1 MTIPS
6 EAMGRRFRYRLVVT
20 VCASLLFA
28 GCAASQLDF
37 SLASD
42 APLPVATGGVRPVVI
57 GVDNFV
63 DLRPQLRGSENKKWM
78 AFIPGVLWLDI
89 DSDVPEIYTAFT
101 PFNSRPMAMNVAR
114 SIAQDIRRSGLF
126 ESVVFLPEDPY
137 QEADYR
143 LEGVLRRAFVHERG
157 YYYGSS
163 IYAWLTRVFGL
174 PYVSYTVALEVD
186 LRLRSMATGEVVWS
200 GQIAGERQDKY
211 YNVYSVAHG
220 KEGKHLIAYNFSM
233 ILADA
238 LPRILQGLTQA
249 VDEG

>member
-1 MTIPS
+1 MS
-6 EAMGRRFRYRLVVT
+6 FLSQAMVRRLRCRVAVT
-20 VCASLLFA
+20 ACASLLFA

-37 SLASD
+37 SLASS
-42 APLPVATGGVRPVVI
+42 ARMPVAATGVLPVVI

-63 DLRPQLRGSENKKWM
+63 DLRPQLRGSDNKKWM
-78 AFIPGVLWLDI
+78 AFIPGILWLDI

-114 SIAQDIRRSGLF
+114 SIAQDIRKSGLF

-137 QEADYR
+137 QEAGYR
-143 LEGVLRRAFVHERG
+143 LEGVLRRSFVHERG

-163 IYAWLTRVFGL
+163 IYAWATRVFGL
-174 PYVSYTVALEVD
+174 PYVSYTIALEVD
-186 LRLRSMATGEVVWS
+186 LRLRSMATGEVVWR

-211 YNVYSVAHG
+211 HNVYGVAHG
-220 KEGKHLIAYNFSM
+220 KEGKHLIAYNFSK
-233 ILADA
+233 ILDEA

-249 VDEG
+249 IDDG

>member
-1 MTIPS
+1 MSFLS
-6 EAMGRRFRYRLVVT
+6 EAMGRRSRYPVVVT
-20 VCASLLFA
+20 VCAALLCV

-37 SLASD
+37 SLASND
-42 APLPVATGGVRPVVI
+42 PVQLGATDTRPVVI

-63 DLRPQLRGSENKKWM
+63 DLRPQKRGSDNKKWM

-101 PFNSRPMAMNVAR
+101 PFNSRPLAMNVAR
-114 SIAQDIRRSGLF
+114 SIAQDIRQSGLF
-126 ESVVFLPEDPY
+126 ESVLFLPEDPY
-137 QEADYR
+137 QETGYR
-143 LEGVLRRAFVHERG
+143 LEGVLRRTFVHERG

-174 PYVSYTVALEVD
+174 PYVSYTVVLEVD

-200 GQIAGERQDKY
+200 GQIAGERKDKY
-211 YNVYSVAHG
+211 HNVYGVAHG
-220 KEGKHLIAYNFSM
+220 REGKHLIAYNFSK
-233 ILADA
+233 IIGEA